1 MGMNAE
7 RSMDDGVRR
16 IGFGMHSAGVYLV
29 YSTQMGKYQVF
40 SKNIYIYASEIRKSY
55 KNP

>member
-1 MGMNAE
+1 MG
-7 RSMDDGVRR
+7 DGVRR
-16 IGFGMHSAGVYLV
+16 VGFGMHSAGVYLV
-29 YSTQMGKYQVF
+29 YSIQIDKYQVF